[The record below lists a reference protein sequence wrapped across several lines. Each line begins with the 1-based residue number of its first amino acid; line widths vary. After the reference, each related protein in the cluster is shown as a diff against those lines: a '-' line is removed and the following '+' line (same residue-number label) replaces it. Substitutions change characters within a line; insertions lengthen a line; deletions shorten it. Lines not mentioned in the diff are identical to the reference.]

1 MKPRTRPGTL
11 SISEVARHLG
21 LRASALRYYEQV
33 GLLRP
38 IPRVRGQRCYDQA
51 AVQRLAVIYA
61 ARRAGL
67 SVLEIA
73 GLFSCL
79 RAGVP
84 VDQAWRELS
93 ARKID
98 ELEQLKQRISETQD
112 SLRRLR
118 NCKCSSIEMCGEKL
132 RACITVSR

>member
-1 MKPRTRPGTL
+1 MNARRRTATL
-11 SISEVARHLG
+11 SISDAARQFG

-51 AVQRLAVIYA
+51 AIERLAVIA
-61 ARRAGL
+61 ASRRAGL

-73 GLFSCL
+73 GLFSRL

-84 VDQAWRELS
+84 VEQAWRELS

-98 ELEQLKQRISETQD
+98 ELERVKEQISETQD
-112 SLRRLR
+112 ALRRLR
-118 NCKCSSIEMCGEKL
+118 ACKCSSIEMCGQKL
-132 RACITVSR
+132 RARIAS